1 MFAASLRAGT
11 IAATAGQRSGEWEK
25 AARSVI
31 AQRQNPPRV
40 TLFVNEPK
48 LSTPTH
54 QAFLTARLREAFD
67 LAGVPLVLRYR
78 SSHGEKEAGAP

>member
-1 MFAASLRAGT
+1 M
-11 IAATAGQRSGEWEK
+11 
-25 AARSVI
+25 
-31 AQRQNPPRV
+31 NPPRV
-40 TLFVNEPK
+40 TLFVNDPA

-78 SSHGEKEAGAP
+78 SSHGDRETDAR